1 MRTCGII
8 KILNPPGTIT
18 LRPTHEDNKTRTQED
33 QKTLTHLDINTRTV
47 THHQDLKTLTHLD
60 INHKTLTR
68 HPNPET
74 LTRHPNPET
83 LTYQDPKILTR
94 QGFKQGRESQD
105 QMTVS
110 SLRGSLLKERLIS

>member
-74 LTRHPNPET
+74 LT
-83 LTYQDPKILTR
+83 YQDPKILTR
-94 QGFKQGRESQD
+94 QGFKQGGESQD